1 MLGEKLNNLPSSPG
15 VYLMKD
21 GDGEIIY
28 IGKAVNLKSRVR
40 SYFSSGHVSPRI
52 ESMVGKIRDF
62 EYILTDSEIEAL
74 ILESNMI
81 KRHKP
86 KYNVRL
92 TDDKHYPFLK
102 VTVQEDY
109 PRLEIVRSVKKDGAR
124 YFGPYT
130 NASAVHETL
139 KLLKKLFPVRS
150 CKQSVLSKRDKP
162 CLNAH
167 INRCAAPCC
176 GLITKEDYRKIIE
189 EAILFLQGKQGFLMK
204 KLQAEMEVAAEKL
217 DFEKAAQ
224 IRDQL
229 LAVEKVVAKQKIIS
243 ERMQDLDVINY
254 AREEDKTCVGI
265 FFIRSGR
272 VLGRDRFIMNGA
284 GGASGGE
291 VLTAF
296 LKQYYSQVDY
306 VPPEILVPEAIEDE
320 ETLQKWLAEKR
331 GFAVHLKIPHRGDK
345 RGLLELVGTN
355 AQELLRLEVSARRE
369 KEERS
374 KRALQEIAQALKMDK
389 EPYRLECYDISHIQG
404 AETVA
409 SMVVFEGGKPV
420 PALYRRFKIKTVEGP
435 DDFASMAEVIGR
447 RLDRA
452 AAGDEKFLP
461 LPDLMVI
468 DGGKGQLSAARAV
481 MRAKGQADIFT
492 VGLAKENEWLFVEG
506 RPEPIVLQRDS
517 RGLQLL
523 QHIRD
528 EAHRYAVTYHRLLR
542 GRRNLASVLD
552 EIPGVGP
559 NRKKALLAQFGLSLQ
574 KISGASWEELAETKG
589 IDKKTAQQV
598 WEYFHPR

>member
-1 MLGEKLNNLPSSPG
+1 MLAEKLDKLPSSPG

-21 GDGEIIY
+21 EGGEIIY
-28 IGKAVNLKSRVR
+28 IGKAVNLKNRVR
-40 SYFSSGHVSPRI
+40 SYFSSGHASPRI

-74 ILESNMI
+74 ILESNLI

-92 TDDKHYPFLK
+92 MDDKHYPFLK

-130 NASAVHETL
+130 NAAAVHETL
-139 KLLKKLFPVRS
+139 KLLKKVFPVRS

-176 GLITKEDYRKIIE
+176 GLIKKEDYRKIIE
-189 EAILFLQGKQGFLMK
+189 EAILFLQGKQGFLLK
-204 KLQAEMEVAAEKL
+204 KLQTEMEVAAERL

-254 AREEDKTCVGI
+254 ACEEDKICVGI

-284 GGASGGE
+284 GGVNGGE

-320 ETLQKWLAEKR
+320 EILQKWLAEKR
-331 GFAVHLKIPHRGDK
+331 GAAVHLKFPHRGDK

-355 AQELLRLEVSARRE
+355 AQELLRLEVSSRRE

-374 KRALQEIAQALKMDK
+374 KKALQEIAQVLKMEK
-389 EPYRLECYDISHIQG
+389 EPHRLECYDISHIQG

-420 PALYRRFKIKTVEGP
+420 SALYRRFKIKTVEGP

-452 AAGDEKFLP
+452 TAGDEKFLP

-481 MRAKGQADIFT
+481 MRAQGQADIFT

-506 RPEPIVLQRDS
+506 RSEPIELQRDS

-559 NRKKALLAQFGLSLQ
+559 SRKKALLAQFGLSLQ
-574 KISGASWEELAETKG
+574 KISGASWEELAATKG
-589 IDKKTAQQV
+589 IDKKTAQQI